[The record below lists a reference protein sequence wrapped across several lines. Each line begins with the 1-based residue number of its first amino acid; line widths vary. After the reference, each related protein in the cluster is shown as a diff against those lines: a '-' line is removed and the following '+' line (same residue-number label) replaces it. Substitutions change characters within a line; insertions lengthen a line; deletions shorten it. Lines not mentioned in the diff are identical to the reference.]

1 MDYQTRLN
9 SDITKEIDYLAS
21 LRKQRMVADL
31 RTELVYGT
39 LVRLADM
46 ICNTVTD
53 WSLPCPVLPLSSVQQ
68 WHKARE
74 IVLADYEDFGHA
86 AWDYARHYMKTELSF
101 GYACYKNDIA

>member
-31 RTELVYGT
+31 RTELVYGS
-39 LVRLADM
+39 LERLADM

-74 IVLADYEDFGHA
+74 IVLADYED
-86 AWDYARHYMKTELSF
+86 
-101 GYACYKNDIA
+101 

>member
-31 RTELVYGT
+31 RTELVYGS
-39 LVRLADM
+39 LERLADM

-74 IVLADYEDFGHA
+74 IVLADYGDGEKA
-86 AWDYARHYMKTELSF
+86 AGAKT
-101 GYACYKNDIA
+101 A

>member
-31 RTELVYGT
+31 RTELVYGS
-39 LVRLADM
+39 LERLADM

-53 WSLPCPVLPLSSVQQ
+53 WSLPLPCS
-68 WHKARE
+68 
-74 IVLADYEDFGHA
+74 A
-86 AWDYARHYMKTELSF
+86 AFFRTAMAQSPRNRPGRL
-101 GYACYKNDIA
+101 

>member
-31 RTELVYGT
+31 RTELVYGS
-39 LVRLADM
+39 LERLADM

-53 WSLPCPVLPLSSVQQ
+53 WSLPALFCRFLPYSNGTKPAKSSWQIMRTS
-68 WHKARE
+68 ATMPGTLPAT
-74 IVLADYEDFGHA
+74 I
-86 AWDYARHYMKTELSF
+86 
-101 GYACYKNDIA
+101 

>member
-53 WSLPCPVLPLSSVQQ
+53 WSLHFPALFCRFLPYSNGTKPAKLSWQIMRTS
-68 WHKARE
+68 ATLPGTMPAT
-74 IVLADYEDFGHA
+74 I
-86 AWDYARHYMKTELSF
+86 
-101 GYACYKNDIA
+101 